1 MELIKEIN
9 NNLNIEKNNKNNFLN
24 NFFGDT
30 INNAIDMGLKTILPD
45 LIENQIIDIKN
56 SLLENGLK
64 SGIET
69 AIISAINLG
78 KSALGIFTG
87 NFENIQQIKIAI
99 DEGGIIDTISYVLD
113 KAINKTYEGGYIDR
127 KFNNMLKSGKN
138 IILDNISNNIKNGLE
153 EQTISIEKLEKNIEK
168 WKEYYNNKNFNGM
181 TKEYEKIEKQ
191 MENIIPLENLIKET
205 KKVKILHNLIKNNGR
220 NFDITQEQKELIEKL
235 K

>member
-9 NNLNIEKNNKNNFLN
+9 NNLNIEKNNKNIFLN

-181 TKEYEKIEKQ
+181 TKEFEKIEKQ